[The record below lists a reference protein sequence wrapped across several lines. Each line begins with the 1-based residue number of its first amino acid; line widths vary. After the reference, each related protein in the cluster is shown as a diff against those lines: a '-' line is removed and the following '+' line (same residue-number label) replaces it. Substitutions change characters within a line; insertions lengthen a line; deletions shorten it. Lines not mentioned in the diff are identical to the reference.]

1 MCSEIVWPH
10 SVPIFS
16 FSLKYIPLLLC
27 ELIIWCWTTTDDFLL
42 IRIRISDACYD
53 TSELSLFSA
62 NRTHRMNSKM
72 FFRSRRGKLSDL
84 NKMLPW
90 GKASNFLMAS
100 FHWNYPNSWHFSK
113 LDVWACAELGSL
125 NVKSSS
131 LFGDRE
137 HTEYTACS
145 YLHWQ
150 SINWFFNL
158 TKPDLQVTKIGRYAS
173 LKTFLSDIYQ
183 KWPEFLRMHLQL

>member
-1 MCSEIVWPH
+1 MYSEIVWPH

-84 NKMLPW
+84 NKVLPW
-90 GKASNFLMAS
+90 GKASNFLMVS
-100 FHWNYPNSWHFSK
+100 FHWKRSNSWHFSK
-113 LDVWACAELGSL
+113 LHVW
-125 NVKSSS
+125 
-131 LFGDRE
+131 
-137 HTEYTACS
+137 
-145 YLHWQ
+145 W
-150 SINWFFNL
+150 SINWFFDL
-158 TKPDLQVTKIGRYAS
+158 TKPDLQVIEIGRYAT
-173 LKTFLSDIYQ
+173 LKTFLSNIYQ
-183 KWPEFLRMHLQL
+183 KLPEFLWMHLQL